1 MSEEDGRCHKD
12 IVYIAGPISGTT
24 DYMERFKNA
33 EEAIKRM
40 YKCFPINPTI
50 VSEVM
55 IAAECTYEQ
64 FMNVTNSL
72 LKCCNAIYLLEG
84 WQHSSGAVAEL
95 KYALDNGF
103 KIFTE

>member
-1 MSEEDGRCHKD
+1 MSEEKGNIIKS
-12 IVYIAGPISGTT
+12 IVYIAGPISGTA

-33 EEAIKRM
+33 EDAIKQM
-40 YKCFPINPTI
+40 YKCVPINPTI
-50 VSEVM
+50 VSEAM

-64 FMNVTNSL
+64 FMNVTKKML
-72 LKCCNAIYLLEG
+72 ECCNAIYLLKG

-95 KYALDNGF
+95 KYALDNEF